1 LKEVRVEDAIGMVLA
16 HDLTRIVPGE
26 CKGRV
31 FKKGHVI
38 REEDI
43 PMLLDIGKQHIY
55 ILDLKPGELH
65 EDDAALRLTASIK
78 GDHLSA
84 DEPHEGKVTLK
95 STIRGLLSIDEEAL
109 FRINS
114 IGEIA
119 IVTKKSGTVVDPG
132 TKVAGL
138 RAIPLV
144 IEEEKI
150 VQAERI
156 AKEVYPLITV
166 KPFAKYRVGVVTTGS
181 EILTGRIED
190 RFGPRIREKLTFYG
204 SEVIGQ
210 KIVGDQVADI
220 QTAIKDFLAEG
231 VDMIICTG
239 GMSVDPDDRTPG
251 AIRGVA
257 TEVVSYGMPVLPG
270 SMMMFAYIDKIPVF
284 GLPGCVIYD
293 DVTSF
298 DLLLPR
304 VLAGE
309 TITREQIAKMGHGGL
324 L

>member
-1 LKEVRVEDAIGMVLA
+1 MKEVRVEEAVGMVLA

-26 CKGRV
+26 FKGRV

-43 PMLLDIGKQHIY
+43 PLLLDIGKQHIY

-65 EDDAALRLTASIK
+65 ENDAAIRLSEAIR
-78 GDHLSA
+78 GDHLAA
-84 DEPHEGKVTLK
+84 DEPHEGKVTLT

-114 IGEIA
+114 LGEIA
-119 IVTKKSGTVVDPG
+119 VVTKKSGTVVDPG

-138 RAIPLV
+138 RSIPLV
-144 IEEEKI
+144 IAEEKI
-150 VQAERI
+150 EQAERI
-156 AKEVYPLITV
+156 ARDVFPLITI
-166 KPFAKYRVGVVTTGS
+166 KPFTKFRVGVVTTGS
-181 EILTGRIED
+181 EVLTGRIED
-190 RFGPRIREKLTFYG
+190 RFGPRIREKLAAYG
-204 SEVIGQ
+204 SEVAGQ
-210 KIVGDQVADI
+210 KIVGDQVEDI
-220 QTAIKDFLAEG
+220 QAAMQEFLQEG

-251 AIRGVA
+251 AIRGLA

-270 SMMMFAYIDKIPVF
+270 SMMMFAYIGRVPVF

-293 DVTSF
+293 EITSF
-298 DLLLPR
+298 DLVLPR

-309 TITREQIAKMGHGGL
+309 TVTREQIAKMGHGGL